1 MLQPHNLSSP
11 EDPMNGITLS
21 NFKQSV
27 DTLLLSSIA
36 GLFLFSTGCSKKAVA
51 APKPAVQ
58 VLSAIQQDVAVYAE
72 ATGQLQGAL
81 NVEVRAKV
89 DGFLETMPIKEGQKV
104 KKGELLFTI
113 DSRTP
118 AAAVDQAKGT
128 LARAQAA
135 WDKTKADVARF
146 KPLAASQAISQQEL
160 DNALS
165 AERSAKATYDSAKAD
180 VTAAS
185 VNLGYTKVT
194 APMDGIVG
202 TTSVNPGAL
211 VTANTL
217 LTSISQTEKM
227 KIEVAFP
234 ERDYIKYA
242 EKINAATTR
251 DLKQVEKNAK
261 AELLLSDGTLYAK
274 KGWVETVDRAID
286 ATTGTLKIRLI
297 FPNPDGTLRPGQFG
311 KIRGS
316 MDQMTGAILVPQ
328 RAVQEVQGSFNVAV
342 VGADN
347 KVELRSVKAGTRTG
361 TWWVIN
367 EGLKAGER
375 VIVEGLQ
382 KVRNGVEVEAQPA
395 AAEPLPPIPS
405 KPTAAPAPTP
415 APGK

>member
-1 MLQPHNLSSP
+1 MKVLNSSML
-11 EDPMNGITLS
+11 
-21 NFKQSV
+21 KQRV
-27 DTLLLSSIA
+27 GTLLLSSLM
-36 GLFLFSTGCSKKAVA
+36 GLLVLSLGCSKKAPV
-51 APKPAVQ
+51 APKPTVQ
-58 VLSAIQQDVAVYAE
+58 VTSAIQQDVAVFTE

-89 DGFLETMPIKEGQKV
+89 DGFLQSMPIKEGQKV

-118 AAAVDQAKGT
+118 AAAVDQAKGA

-135 WDKTKADVARF
+135 WDKAKADVARY

-202 TTSVNPGAL
+202 TTGVNPGAL

-217 LTSISQTEKM
+217 LTTISQTDRM

-242 EKINAATTR
+242 EKINQAATR
-251 DLKQVEKNAK
+251 DIKQVEKNGK
-261 AELLLSDGTLYAK
+261 AELLLSDGSVYAK

-286 ATTGTLKIRLI
+286 ASTGTLKIRLM
-297 FPNPDGTLRPGQFG
+297 FPNPEGTLRPGQFG

-316 MDQMTGAILVPQ
+316 LDQLTGAILIPQ
-328 RAVQEVQGSFNVAV
+328 RAVQEIQGSFNVAV

-347 KVELRSVKAGTRTG
+347 KVELRSVKAGARTG
-361 TWWVIN
+361 TWWVIS
-367 EGLKAGER
+367 EGLKAGEK
-375 VIVEGLQ
+375 VVVEGIQ
-382 KVRNGVEVEAQPA
+382 KVRNGVEVEPQPA
-395 AAEPLPPIPS
+395 AAEPLPPVPS
-405 KPTAAPAPTP
+405 NSAAAPAPTP